1 MSTHTTP
8 LAQWLMSVLRVVA
21 RTAARP
27 KTLGLFLVTMIALG
41 LLTVWIID
49 RSQKVITSDARVAA
63 DMIAL
68 SADVSGIVTAVHV
81 KVGDTVEAGELL
93 FEIDDREPRLLLD
106 EYQARIEALRIEIE
120 QAEMQIVQLDSKSGT
135 QVAAMAA
142 EQDAARAE
150 IGAAQ
155 SVFETR
161 LRDFERLQTL
171 LENGRVTQER
181 VDQSRNELDTA
192 RQALQVA
199 QAQLSSATARTRQAV
214 IAAGDTDLF
223 AQDLLILQ
231 ANLRQAEAQRERQRV
246 IISKHEIRSPIN
258 GVIDKL
264 FFDPGERTLQG
275 FRVALLHDPD
285 DIWIAANIKETE
297 IRHLQHNALVEI
309 HIDSDPDTPV
319 RGRIVTIG
327 SSTVGE
333 MALMPNP
340 NATGVFTKITQRIP
354 IKIELDSQSEQ
365 LRPGSMVRVS
375 IFRSKLAD

>member
-1 MSTHTTP
+1 MISA
-8 LAQWLMSVLRVVA
+8 LAVIAKAIAKPKSLVL
-21 RTAARP
+21 
-27 KTLGLFLVTMIALG
+27 LIIMMLALG
-41 LLTVWIID
+41 LGASWIID
-49 RSQKVITSDARVAA
+49 RSQKIITSDARVAA

-81 KVGDTVEAGELL
+81 KVGDNVEAGELL
-93 FEIDDREPRLLLD
+93 FEIDDREPRLLLA
-106 EYQARIEALRIEIE
+106 EYTAEIEALMIEIE
-120 QAEMQIVQLDSKSGT
+120 QAHMQIEQLDSKSGT

-155 SVFETR
+155 SVFQTR
-161 LRDFERLQTL
+161 LRDFERFQTL
-171 LENGRVTQER
+171 LETGRVTQER
-181 VDQSRNELDTA
+181 VDRSRNELDTA

-199 QAQLSSATARTRQAV
+199 QAQLNSATARTRQAI
-214 IAAGDTDLF
+214 IASGDTNLV

-231 ANLRQAEAQRERQRV
+231 AKLRQAQAQLERQRV
-246 IISKHEIRSPIN
+246 IISKHEIRSPVN

-285 DIWIAANIKETE
+285 DVWVAANIKETE
-297 IRHLQHNALVEI
+297 IRHLRDNALVEI

-319 RGRIVTIG
+319 LGRIVTIG

-333 MALMPNP
+333 MSLMPNP

-354 IKIELDSQSEQ
+354 VKIELDSQSEQ
-365 LRPGSMVRVS
+365 LRPGSMVKVS
-375 IFRSKLAD
+375 IFRTKLAD